1 MRPMRIK
8 PTAIILFLLFLTS
21 CFVLS
26 GCETQASLTKKRV
39 RQIEKGLLRAVYIKG
54 SKIDKMPL
62 TRRMEFYKVPGV
74 SIAVIDRYQVEWEKA
89 YGYRDI
95 RDFLPLT
102 TESLFQAGG
111 LSRPLAAA
119 AVLGLAA
126 KGRIDM
132 DEDLASFFRSW
143 NIPPPAPGSQ
153 GVNRITPRT
162 LLAHSAGLW
171 GQIFPGY
178 PGKDPLPDIRQVLAG
193 EKPAVNLPVLAG
205 IEPEKIRESES
216 GYVILQML
224 LTDLEGKAFPRI
236 MKETVLDPLGLKNST
251 FEVVLPPELKDRAAS
266 GHLREGR
273 AVEGGWLIY
282 PESAAKG
289 LWTTP
294 GDYAAFLVEIL
305 GEAMGRSSR
314 LLSHESAR
322 TMLTPQ
328 AGNQSFGF
336 TVEGIGEEA
345 NFNVRGK
352 TGGYSCF
359 AIVLPERGQGVVVMT
374 NSENGGLLIEEI
386 LRAVSAAYG
395 WGLFKPEEKAL
406 FRLDPSI
413 YQDYVGLYEVAPDY
427 HLDVSF
433 EDYYLIIQPTGQ
445 ARTKFYVESQ
455 TVFFSVDPYIRIQ
468 FRRDDKGAVN
478 GLVLWQQDFEQKAGK
493 VR

>member
-1 MRPMRIK
+1 MAMDFMRVK
-8 PTAIILFLLFLTS
+8 SAAVILFLTAG
-21 CFVLS
+21 FVLT

-39 RQIEKGLLRAVYIKG
+39 RQIEKGLLRTVYIKG

-74 SIAVIDRYQVEWEKA
+74 SIAVIDRYQVEWAKA

-95 RDFLPLT
+95 RDYRPLT

-111 LSRPLAAA
+111 LSRPVTAA

-132 DEDLASFFRSW
+132 DEDVASSLRSW
-143 NIPPPAPGSQ
+143 RLPPRAPGSQ
-153 GVNRITPRT
+153 GVNRITPRN
-162 LLAHSAGLW
+162 LLTHSAGLS

-178 PGKDPLPDIRQVLAG
+178 PAKDPLPDLRRVLDG
-193 EKPAVNLPVLAG
+193 ERPAVNLPVLEG
-205 IEPEKIRESES
+205 LQPGKTRESES
-216 GYVILQML
+216 AYVILQLL
-224 LTDLEGKAFPRI
+224 LTDLEGKTFPRI

-251 FEVVLPPELKDRAAS
+251 FEVFLPAELKDRTAS
-266 GHLREGR
+266 GHLREGQG
-273 AVEGGWLIY
+273 VEGDWFNY

-294 GDYAAFLVEIL
+294 GDYAGFLVEIL
-305 GEAMGRSSR
+305 GEAMGRSSK
-314 LLSHESAR
+314 LLSHEAAR
-322 TMLTPQ
+322 TMLTAQ
-328 AGNQSFGF
+328 AGNQSYGF
-336 TVEGIGEEA
+336 TVEGTGDDA
-345 NFNVRGK
+345 NFNVQGK
-352 TGGYSCF
+352 TCGYSSF
-359 AIVLPERGQGVVVMT
+359 AIVFPGRGQGVVVMT
-374 NSENGGLLIEEI
+374 NSDNGGLLTEEI

-395 WGLFKPEEKAL
+395 WGLFKPEEKSL
-406 FRLDPSI
+406 FRLDPSA
-413 YQDYVGLYEVAPDY
+413 YRDYVGLYEVAPDY
-427 HLDVSF
+427 HLDMSF
-433 EDYYLIIQPTGQ
+433 EDYYLVIQPTGQ

-455 TVFFSVDPYIRIQ
+455 TVFFSIDPYIRIQ